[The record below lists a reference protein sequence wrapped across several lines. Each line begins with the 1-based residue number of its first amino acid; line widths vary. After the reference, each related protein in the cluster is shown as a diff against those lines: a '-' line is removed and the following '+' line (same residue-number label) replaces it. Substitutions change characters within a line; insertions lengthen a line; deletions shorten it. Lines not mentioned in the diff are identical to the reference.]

1 MDTHLKHA
9 INNLLHMQNQG
20 NITEHD
26 KQLTR
31 EAIQSAYQYATF
43 EEKQQLKQVEIA
55 LKEKTS

>member
-1 MDTHLKHA
+1 
-9 INNLLHMQNQG
+9 MQNQG